1 MLRAPEREAKARHDE
16 EETIMSAT
24 ATDTATQARSIP
36 ATHRAPDS
44 FAHAV
49 LRSARFEEMID
60 WYRKVLCARV
70 AFRNDKLCFLT
81 YDHEHHRVA
90 VINVAGL
97 PEQDTATSRLAHLAY
112 TYDDLGSLLA
122 AYKRL
127 KAEGIVP
134 FRPIHHGPTVS
145 MYYRD
150 PDGTA
155 IELQVD
161 AFKTKEEAQAYFDSE
176 AFRTNPIG
184 VAFDPE
190 ALCAAYEAGTPLPD
204 LLRRPDGP
212 AAPMQ
217 G

>member
-1 MLRAPEREAKARHDE
+1 MTAATLAAEQR
-16 EETIMSAT
+16 TIPQT
-24 ATDTATQARSIP
+24 A
-36 ATHRAPDS
+36 RAPDT

-49 LRSARFEEMID
+49 LRSSRFEEMIA
-60 WYRKVLCARV
+60 WYRMVLCARV
-70 AFRNDKLCFLT
+70 AFRNDVLCFLT
-81 YDHEHHRVA
+81 YDHEHHRIAIIKVP
-90 VINVAGL
+90 GL
-97 PEQDTATSRLAHLAY
+97 PEQDTAQARLAHLAF
-112 TYDDLGSLLA
+112 TYDDLGSLLG

-161 AFKTKEEAQAYFDSE
+161 AFATKEEAQTYFESE
-176 AFRTNPIG
+176 AFATNPIG
-184 VAFDPE
+184 VAFDPDE
-190 ALCAAYEAGTPLPD
+190 MCAAYEAGAPIAD